1 MLLPQFL
8 RPQQVNIKL
17 PKVTTTGAKVPVSA
31 LVRSFLLLLFS
42 FSFSIFL
49 VVAVTVAEDL
59 CPGVDTEDLAGQ
71 SFSPVDLEVV
81 ALAAALEEEDLEDL
95 AVAVAAAVAPVVAGK

>member
-1 MLLPQFL
+1 
-8 RPQQVNIKL
+8 VNIKL
-17 PKVTTTGAKVPVSA
+17 PKATTTGAKVPVSA
-31 LVRSFLLLLFS
+31 LVKSFLLLLFS

-81 ALAAALEEEDLEDL
+81 ALAPAVAAALEEEDLEDL
-95 AVAVAAAVAPVVAGK
+95 AVAVVVAVVPVVAGK